1 MGSSDQHA
9 APIVRRQAF
18 YSGHVQGVGFRET
31 TRRLAAGFVI
41 TGFVRNLADGR
52 VEMVAEGTPA
62 ELSRFM
68 AAIAERMEGRIRQVA
83 VDARPGTGEF
93 DDFQIRH

>member
-1 MGSSDQHA
+1 MGSSDQRP
-9 APIVRRQAF
+9 APIERRQAF

-31 TRRLAAGFVI
+31 TRHLAAGFEI

-62 ELSRFM
+62 ELGRFM

-83 VDARPGTGEF
+83 VDVRPGTGEF

>member
-9 APIVRRQAF
+9 APIERRQAF

-31 TRRLAAGFVI
+31 TRHLAAGFEI

-52 VEMVAEGTPA
+52 VEMVAEATPA

-83 VDARPGTGEF
+83 VDVRPGTGEF

>member
-1 MGSSDQHA
+1 MGFSNQDATS
-9 APIVRRQAF
+9 IERRQAF

-31 TRRLAAGFVI
+31 TRRLAAGFDVA
-41 TGFVRNLADGR
+41 GFVRNLDDGR
-52 VEMVAEGTPA
+52 VEMIAEGTSP
-62 ELSRFM
+62 ELGRFM

-93 DDFQIRH
+93 VGFVIRQ

>member
-1 MGSSDQHA
+1 MASHRP
-9 APIVRRQAF
+9 APIERRQAF
-18 YSGHVQGVGFRET
+18 YSGHVQGVGFREM
-31 TRRLAAGFVI
+31 TRRLAAGFEV

-83 VDARPGTGEF
+83 VDVRPGTAEF
-93 DDFQIRH
+93 TGFVIRH

>member
-1 MGSSDQHA
+1 
-9 APIVRRQAF
+9 
-18 YSGHVQGVGFRET
+18 
-31 TRRLAAGFVI
+31 
-41 TGFVRNLADGR
+41 
-52 VEMVAEGTPA
+52 
-62 ELSRFM
+62 M